1 MIPWLLWFFLSLHLF
16 LLDGFLAARLPACP
30 DLALCVALFCAL
42 HARTQLL
49 AGVLF
54 CAALSRS
61 VLMEGG
67 LCAHLLLLG
76 IPVAVLLPLR
86 GLFAAHSL
94 LWPSVAAGF
103 LAFALPRLAGLLH
116 RITDEVLT
124 TAPPTGLQILLSM
137 VLVPLVT
144 ALLRR
149 LPPLRMF
156 EEEGA

>member
-16 LLDGFLAARLPACP
+16 LLDGLLAARLPSCP

-42 HARTQLL
+42 HARPQLL
-49 AGVLF
+49 AGILF

-67 LCAHLLLLG
+67 LCSHLLLLG
-76 IPVAVLLPLR
+76 IPVALLLPLR
-86 GLFAAHSL
+86 GLFAPNSL
-94 LWPSVAAGF
+94 VWPSVAAGF

-116 RITDEVLT
+116 RVTQEALSPGMPSGV
-124 TAPPTGLQILLSM
+124 QILLAM
-137 VLVPLVT
+137 VLVPLFT

-149 LPPLRMF
+149 LPPLRLF
-156 EEEGA
+156 EEERA